1 MIRWPILEELMP
13 ESRLPEGCRRC
24 LSLHRRAAFGV
35 SRTAV
40 ILRPVPEVPV
50 FPLTLLTE

>member
-1 MIRWPILEELMP
+1 MP
-13 ESRLPEGCRRC
+13 ESRLPEGCR
-24 LSLHRRAAFGV
+24 SAFRFTGELLLGYL
-35 SRTAV
+35 RTAA